1 MEDKR
6 RVKQSLIAGAL
17 TGSAGI
23 FITKALSLLYV
34 IPFNEIAQD
43 ATVFYSYAYTVY
55 DALLQ
60 VCLSGFPYAIATL
73 VAKYATKNDYSTV
86 ELVKKVSKAILL
98 VLGVVCCFIMI
109 AFSKILAIQ
118 IIPSELQSSSYL
130 HYTQIVLIIL
140 AFALVFVPYL
150 SYYRG
155 VYQGLKEMKVYA
167 FTQVLE

>member
-98 VLGVVCCFIMI
+98 VLGVVC
-109 AFSKILAIQ
+109 
-118 IIPSELQSSSYL
+118 
-130 HYTQIVLIIL
+130 
-140 AFALVFVPYL
+140 
-150 SYYRG
+150 
-155 VYQGLKEMKVYA
+155 
-167 FTQVLE
+167 